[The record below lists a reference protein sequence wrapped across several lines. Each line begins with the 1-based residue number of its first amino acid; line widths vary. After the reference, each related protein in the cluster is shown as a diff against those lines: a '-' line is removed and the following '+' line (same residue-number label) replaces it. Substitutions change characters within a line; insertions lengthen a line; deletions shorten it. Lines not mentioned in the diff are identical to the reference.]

1 MPSESWLR
9 RHSISYIGAFLDTL
23 LPPKT
28 VILPIS
34 IVLLFS
40 LWGLAPTFAL
50 EKYGR
55 PLPSMEQPDKTDQAT
70 EETLLGGYFLS
81 AVFFKNPSFFPHLI
95 YIYLKQKTYY
105 HEKKFT
111 KQYFVDCAFCRSHYS
126 GANLALS

>member
-55 PLPSMEQPDKTDQAT
+55 PLPSMPAVANRAAKGGPAWPVPMMMASKCRDTGH
-70 EETLLGGYFLS
+70 LLL
-81 AVFFKNPSFFPHLI
+81 
-95 YIYLKQKTYY
+95 
-105 HEKKFT
+105 
-111 KQYFVDCAFCRSHYS
+111 
-126 GANLALS
+126 